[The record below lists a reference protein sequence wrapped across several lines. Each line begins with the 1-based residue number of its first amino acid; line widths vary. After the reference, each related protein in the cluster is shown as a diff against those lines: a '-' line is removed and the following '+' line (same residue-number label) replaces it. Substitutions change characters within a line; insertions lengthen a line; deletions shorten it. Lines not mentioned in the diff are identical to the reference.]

1 MIKTNNLSNKQ
12 GGFIETIILII
23 ILLLIMN
30 YFGITIT
37 GILDWIWNLIT
48 SVF

>member
-1 MIKTNNLSNKQ
+1 MKNNLKNLQ
-12 GGFIETIILII
+12 GGFIETIVLIVI
-23 ILLLIMN
+23 ILLIMN

-37 GILDWIWNLIT
+37 GILNWLWNLIQ